1 MRPVINSR
9 GRVVVSFGRHKGEEL
24 ARLPDSYLQW
34 MAGTLQQDQCS
45 IWGALAQQELDTR
58 TSSSSGKERVSDV
71 VDVLERWSADK
82 QLDMFKRCGEPEE
95 AVRVFLD
102 QMERRNHFS
111 WNIVMSAQLQLD
123 HSGERAKRT
132 FDRMPMWDVVSRN
145 VMIAAFAQGG
155 KPEQAAQ
162 LFQACGDGGR
172 DRVSWNAIIAAHSRC
187 SSTARRALELF
198 SLMDAQGDYHPPDV
212 FTLVSAFEASSSSS
226 SSSSSLF
233 LRVFG
238 RALHQEV
245 AELGISDVAVG
256 NSLVTMYGAW
266 RSSSSAK
273 AVFDG
278 LSGRDV
284 VSWNAML
291 AALVSS
297 EEMDL
302 AVEAW
307 HKMACHNLVSWN
319 AVIAVCSRR
328 GDLAAAL
335 SVFEWMPDRDLVSW
349 NAILSAC
356 VQNGENEQALEL
368 WERMQQDAVKADK
381 ITLTTLLD
389 ACANLGLDALGASL
403 LQCTI
408 KWNSGEPDVV
418 VANAVLNFHVR
429 CGNVSDA
436 KAVFET
442 IKYRRDVVSWSS
454 MVAAVHDDV
463 AEALDLLRLMLLDG
477 VAPNKITSLGVLSVC
492 SHAGAL
498 DAGCSFFLSLEAD
511 YHTRLALEHYICM
524 IDLVGRAGNFDGAQ
538 ELMHSMPFEADN
550 VAWRILMAAY
560 LQYYSA

>member
-1 MRPVINSR
+1 M
-9 GRVVVSFGRHKGEEL
+9 
-24 ARLPDSYLQW
+24 
-34 MAGTLQQDQCS
+34 
-45 IWGALAQQELDTR
+45 
-58 TSSSSGKERVSDV
+58 
-71 VDVLERWSADK
+71 
-82 QLDMFKRCGEPEE
+82 
-95 AVRVFLD
+95 D

>member
-1 MRPVINSR
+1 
-9 GRVVVSFGRHKGEEL
+9 
-24 ARLPDSYLQW
+24 

-82 QLDMFKRCGEPEE
+82 QLDINSYGFLLRQAMSIQEGRRIVAHIVRRGLAKHTFLKNLVMDMFKRCGEPEE

-132 FDRMPMWDVVSRN
+132 FDRMP
-145 VMIAAFAQGG
+145 I
-155 KPEQAAQ
+155 
-162 LFQACGDGGR
+162 
-172 DRVSWNAIIAAHSRC
+172 
-187 SSTARRALELF
+187 
-198 SLMDAQGDYHPPDV
+198 
-212 FTLVSAFEASSSSS
+212 
-226 SSSSSLF
+226 
-233 LRVFG
+233 
-238 RALHQEV
+238 
-245 AELGISDVAVG
+245 
-256 NSLVTMYGAW
+256 
-266 RSSSSAK
+266 
-273 AVFDG
+273 
-278 LSGRDV
+278 GRDV